1 MQLSKCDI
9 FRIKSQTQQPKKKK
23 IVKNCFLKHS
33 KMGWM
38 MMMLIKNICIYTGG
52 ARISCGIFTSKPPA
66 TPTFIFPPPF
76 HLLTIKYLDQH
87 VKIGNVFLCISPFF
101 FFDLFKLFVFFTRR
115 THGPFFFENESITN
129 WHVRWRHT

>member
-66 TPTFIFPPPF
+66 TPTFISPPLSPV
-76 HLLTIKYLDQH
+76 DNQ
-87 VKIGNVFLCISPFF
+87 VFRSTCQDWECFF
-101 FFDLFKLFVFFTRR
+101 MYIALFLF
-115 THGPFFFENESITN
+115 
-129 WHVRWRHT
+129 